1 MKYAFYCFAKILTFY
16 KPTSSFFY
24 FFQIIFI
31 LLIIRIKH
39 TQFMTK
45 KWSFTSDNIVIR

>member
-24 FFQIIFI
+24 FFSNYFYLADYQNKAYSIYD
-31 LLIIRIKH
+31 
-39 TQFMTK
+39 K
-45 KWSFTSDNIVIR
+45 KMEFYI